1 MFNKP
6 EFIGKEAILKIKEE
20 GVTKRLAQF
29 HLMNFDK
36 VIEYHSNILI
46 SRNLFLSINFADFTN
61 FFFKYS
67 SQDKDLWP
75 GGGEALYRNGEY
87 VGAVSNSAYGFT
99 LEKMICLGFIQHPDS
114 FQGTPKILE
123 VSIKL

>member
-36 VIEYHSNILI
+36 VISNI
-46 SRNLFLSINFADFTN
+46 F
-61 FFFKYS
+61 
-67 SQDKDLWP
+67 
-75 GGGEALYRNGEY
+75 
-87 VGAVSNSAYGFT
+87 GFT
-99 LEKMICLGFIQHPDS
+99 KIFFIGNI
-114 FQGTPKILE
+114 F
-123 VSIKL
+123 

>member
-1 MFNKP
+1 MSKEIARFHPNKLIFFKTNNSTQYFKVLNYYRIMFNKP

-61 FFFKYS
+61 FF
-67 SQDKDLWP
+67 
-75 GGGEALYRNGEY
+75 
-87 VGAVSNSAYGFT
+87 
-99 LEKMICLGFIQHPDS
+99 
-114 FQGTPKILE
+114 
-123 VSIKL
+123 

>member
-46 SRNLFLSINFADFTN
+46 SRNLFLSINFAYFTI
-61 FFFKYS
+61 FF
-67 SQDKDLWP
+67 
-75 GGGEALYRNGEY
+75 
-87 VGAVSNSAYGFT
+87 
-99 LEKMICLGFIQHPDS
+99 
-114 FQGTPKILE
+114 
-123 VSIKL
+123 